1 MDDARK
7 AVQLHDATIL
17 DLRVCAGGRVVLRL
31 AGVTVYQP
39 VAPESYDL
47 WIHDADLIVSGV
59 VETSVQG
66 TWTEGDDDYIL
77 DDTLL
82 DARGE
87 EVSWSEMETE
97 ELSSIRLFLFSG
109 ASIDIKG
116 SRVEVRLSEAREA
129 SGRWVGPLRGGHR
142 EPG

>member
-1 MDDARK
+1 M
-7 AVQLHDATIL
+7 I
-17 DLRVCAGGRVVLRL
+17 LRL

-47 WIHDADLIVSGV
+47 WIHDADLIVSGA

-66 TWTEGDDDYIL
+66 MWTEDDDDYIL

-82 DARGE
+82 DARGVK
-87 EVSWSEMETE
+87 VSWSEMETE
-97 ELSSIRLFLFSG
+97 ELSSIRLLLFSG

-116 SRVEVRLSEAREA
+116 SRITVRLSEEREA
-129 SGRWVGPLRGGHR
+129 AGRWEGSLRNGR
-142 EPG
+142 KQPV